1 MEDRRWVPRTE
12 MPMQL
17 IVRESSRDRHWT
29 GFHATIYDTTPGYFE
44 NRRTGAT
51 MISMHLSEP
60 LTAAC
65 RCDNAVSERLR
76 VRGDLQV
83 VPIGSDAA
91 WEHAAGASEVA
102 IFLEA
107 SLVHAAA
114 EGLGLDPER
123 AAIAPSL
130 YFRDPRIE
138 HLCWALKHEVES
150 DDPLGRLYAESLGMA
165 LATQLLRRSAS
176 DGSRRG
182 PAKLSQRRLRHV
194 ITFIDEH
201 LSHDLSLVELAR
213 VANLSPSHL
222 KTLFRDAVGLPLH
235 QHVIR
240 RRVRYAIDTIL
251 SEDLPLS
258 ELALRAGFANQSHMA
273 RWMRRVAGLTPSDV
287 RRATKGAE
295 PFARLSS
302 VRTQRRPIV
311 SDTAPID

>member
-1 MEDRRWVPRTE
+1 MQDRLWVPRNE

-17 IVRESSRDRHWT
+17 IARESSRDRHWT

-44 NRRTGAT
+44 NPRTGAT
-51 MISMHLSEP
+51 MVSMHLSEP
-60 LTAAC
+60 LAAAC
-65 RCDNAVSERLR
+65 RCDDAHSERVR
-76 VRGDLQV
+76 IRGDLQV

-91 WEHAAGASEVA
+91 WEHEESAAEIAV
-102 IFLEA
+102 FLDA
-107 SLVHAAA
+107 ALVHAAA
-114 EGLGLDPER
+114 DGLGLDPER

-150 DDPLGRLYAESLGMA
+150 DDPLGRPYAESLGMA
-165 LATQLLRRSAS
+165 LATHLLRIAAHH
-176 DGSRRG
+176 GGRRG
-182 PAKLSQRRLRHV
+182 PARLTQGRLRRV
-194 ITFIDEH
+194 IAFIDAH
-201 LSHDLSLVELAR
+201 LSHDLSLVELAN
-213 VANLSPSHL
+213 VADVSPSHL
-222 KTLFRDAVGLPLH
+222 KALFRDAVGLPLH

-258 ELALRAGFANQSHMA
+258 ELALQAGFANQSHMA
-273 RWMRRVAGLTPSDV
+273 RCMRRIAGLTPSEV
-287 RRATKGAE
+287 RRSTGVV

-311 SDTAPID
+311 SDTATID

>member
-1 MEDRRWVPRTE
+1 MDECRSPLDEV
-12 MPMQL
+12 PMQL
-17 IVRESSRDRHWT
+17 TARESSRDRHWT
-29 GFHATIYDTTPGYFE
+29 GFHATIYDTTPGYLE
-44 NRRTGAT
+44 NQRTGAT
-51 MISMHLSEP
+51 MVSMHLSEP
-60 LTAAC
+60 LAAAC
-65 RCDNAVSERLR
+65 RCDGAVSQRLR

-83 VPIGSDAA
+83 IPIGSDAA
-91 WEHAAGASEVA
+91 WQHEANATEVA

-123 AAIAPSL
+123 SAIAPNL

-150 DDPLGRLYAESLGMA
+150 ADPLGRVYAESLGMA
-165 LATQLLRRSAS
+165 LATHLLRRSAY

-182 PAKLSQRRLRHV
+182 PAKLSQTRLRRV
-194 ITFIDEH
+194 IAFIDDH

-240 RRVRYAIDTIL
+240 RRVRYAIDAIL

-273 RWMRRVAGLTPSDV
+273 RCMRRVAGLTPSAV
-287 RRATKGAE
+287 RRSTGVV
-295 PFARLSS
+295 PFARLPS
-302 VRTQRRPIV
+302 VRTQSRPIV
-311 SDTAPID
+311 SDTASID